1 VKFVRKKKTDIDEIN
16 NEFQEEIRNGAEKL
30 FSYMTDYIDNHLEK
44 VDEKFQEI
52 ILCEKKCDRLK
63 EKYIEI
69 LFKDK
74 RALPFLVE
82 DRYKIITS
90 LDDILDRS
98 ELIARYIQVF
108 PENFEFFKDIRED
121 LHQLIKY
128 YLETIN
134 QLLNCTLLM
143 ETDFSAA
150 YDLTFEV
157 EKWKRKAFDLKF
169 KLLEV
174 VFQKTDEPLR
184 VSLTWK
190 VIGLI
195 YDSISYSEEIS
206 DHLRGLVI
214 KYPGK

>member
-1 VKFVRKKKTDIDEIN
+1 MKRKKNELSEIN
-16 NEFQEEIRNGAEKL
+16 EQFQEEIRNGAEDL
-30 FSYMTDYIDNHLEK
+30 FNYMSDFIDNRLEK

-52 ILCEKKCDRLK
+52 ILHEKRCDRLK

-69 LFKDK
+69 LFEDK

-90 LDDILDRS
+90 LDDVVDRS
-98 ELIARYIQVF
+98 EFIARYMQVL

-121 LHQLIKY
+121 MNQLNKL

-169 KLLEV
+169 KLLGV

-184 VSLTWK
+184 VNLTWK
-190 VIGLI
+190 VIDLI
-195 YDSISYSEEIS
+195 YDVISYSEEIS
-206 DHLRGLVI
+206 DYLRGLVI